1 MVHVAETLV
10 PAALLSLSF
19 RSTHNGAIQRHSTT
33 THNGVVLN
41 INTIYIHI
49 VKLIIVMMYTMHT
62 IDNNTI
68 HNTIYYN
75 IFSTIQ

>member
-33 THNGVVLN
+33 THNGAVHN
-41 INTIYIHI
+41 SNTIYIHI
-49 VKLIIVMMYTMHT
+49 VKLS
-62 IDNNTI
+62 IDCNYA
-68 HNTIYYN
+68 HNVHN
-75 IFSTIQ
+75 